1 MPANT
6 SSDIY
11 LRPVELAQNLLRF
24 DTTNPPGN
32 EAECISYVEG
42 LLKDAGLET
51 TIVARDPNRPNLIAR
66 LKGRGEAPA
75 ILLHGHVDVVTTANQ
90 DWQHDPFGGEIV
102 DGYLW
107 GRGSIDMK
115 GAVAMM
121 ICAVLRARAEG
132 FVPAGDILLAV
143 LSDEEQGGDYGAM
156 WLVENHPELFKGV
169 KYSFGEAGGETSHIE
184 GLKFYP
190 IQVGEK
196 QICRLE
202 ATLRGPGGH
211 GSIPMRGGAMSR
223 LGKLLT
229 TLDTHRLPVHITPV
243 IETLVKSVA
252 ASLPT
257 PRSTGLQA
265 LLDPAKTDAVLDG
278 LGEFGRL
285 IDPLLHN
292 TVNATMVEGG
302 LAVNVIPS
310 EIKLKLDGRLLP
322 GFTPDDM
329 LNELHDLV
337 GDDVEFEVLRYD
349 AYSTVADMAVYDML
363 ADIICEADPEGIP
376 VPYILAGVTDGRH
389 FARLGIKNYGF
400 TPLLLP
406 DDPTLVATVHA
417 ADERVPVEALDFGT
431 NCLYSLLRRYH
442 KNVQEVK

>member
-6 SSDIY
+6 RPDIH
-11 LRPVELAQNLLRF
+11 LRPLELTQNLIHF
-24 DTTNPPGN
+24 NTTNPPGD
-32 EAECISYVEG
+32 EAACISYVEG

-51 TIVARDPNRPNLIAR
+51 TIVARDPTRPNLIAR
-66 LKGRGEAPA
+66 LKGRGEAPT

-90 DWQHDPFGGEIV
+90 DWQHDPFGGDIV

-107 GRGSIDMK
+107 GRGALDMK

-121 ICAVLRARAEG
+121 ICAVLRARVEG
-132 FVPAGDILLAV
+132 FVPAGDVLLAV
-143 LSDEEQGGDYGAM
+143 LSDEEQGGDYGAK
-156 WLVENHPELFKGV
+156 WLVENHPKLFEGV
-169 KYSFGEAGGETSHIE
+169 KYSFGEAGGETSHI
-184 GLKFYP
+184 GGHKFYP

-196 QICRLE
+196 QLCRLQ

-211 GSIPMRGGAMSR
+211 GSIPMHGGAMSK

-243 IETLVKSVA
+243 VETLVKSVA
-252 ASLPT
+252 AVLPA
-257 PRSTGLQA
+257 PRNTGLLA
-265 LLDPAKTDAVLDG
+265 LLDPAKTDAVLDS
-278 LGEFGRL
+278 LGEFARL

-302 LAVNVIPS
+302 LAINVIPA

-322 GFTPDDM
+322 GFTPDDI
-329 LNELHDLV
+329 LKELQDLV

-349 AYSTVADMAVYDML
+349 EYSTIADMEVYDML
-363 ADIICEADPEGIP
+363 AAILREADPEGIP
-376 VPYILAGVTDGRH
+376 VPYILSGVTDGRH
-389 FARLGIKNYGF
+389 FAKLGIKNYGF

-406 DDPTLVATVHA
+406 DDPTLISTVHA
-417 ADERVPVEALDFGT
+417 ADERVPVQALDFGA
-431 NCLYSLLRRYH
+431 NCLYSLLQRYT
-442 KNVQEVK
+442 

>member
-6 SSDIY
+6 PSDIY

-32 EAECISYVEG
+32 EAACITYIEG
-42 LLKDAGLET
+42 LLKDAGIET
-51 TIVARDPNRPNLIAR
+51 TVVSRDPARSNLIAR

-90 DWQHDPFGGEIV
+90 DWQHDPFGGEII

-115 GAVAMM
+115 GSVAMM
-121 ICAVLRARAEG
+121 ICALLRARAEG
-132 FVPAGDILLAV
+132 FVPAGDVLLAV
-143 LSDEEQGGDYGAM
+143 LSDEEQGGDFGAK
-156 WLVENHPELFKGV
+156 WLVEDQPYLFEGV

-196 QICRLE
+196 QICRLQ

-211 GSIPMRGGAMSR
+211 GSMPMHGGAMSR
-223 LGKLLT
+223 LGELLT

-243 IETLVKSVA
+243 VETLVKSVA
-252 ASLPT
+252 DALPA
-257 PRSTGLQA
+257 PRNTGLLA
-265 LLDPAKTDAVLDG
+265 LLDPAKTDKLLDD
-278 LGEFGRL
+278 LGELGRL
-285 IDPLLHN
+285 VDPLLHN

-302 LAVNVIPS
+302 LAINVIPS

-322 GFTPDDM
+322 GFTPHDM
-329 LNELHDLV
+329 LKELHDLV
-337 GDDVEFEVLRYD
+337 GDDVEFEVLRHD
-349 AYSTVADMAVYDML
+349 EYSTVADMAVYDML
-363 ADIICEADPEGIP
+363 ADIIREADPEGIP
-376 VPYILAGVTDGRH
+376 VPYILSGVTDGRH
-389 FARLGIKNYGF
+389 FAKLGIKNYGF

-406 DDPTLVATVHA
+406 DDPTLIATVHA
-417 ADERVPVEALDFGT
+417 ADERVPVEALEFGAK
-431 NCLYSLLRRYH
+431 CLYSLLRRYA
-442 KNVQEVK
+442 